1 MTNNQRG
8 LYNKKKKGG
17 VILIYNKNTIGIE
30 IKKMML
36 EKGVSQKDIASK
48 IGRTQQ
54 ALNRSIKDGN
64 MRLNSLAEIADAMG
78 CLLEINFI
86 EK

>member
-17 VILIYNKNTIGIE
+17 VILLYNKDTIGIE

-64 MRLNSLAEIADAMG
+64 MRLNSLAEIADALG

>member
-17 VILIYNKNTIGIE
+17 VILIYNKDTIGIE

-64 MRLNSLAEIADAMG
+64 MRLNSLAEIADAIG

>member
-17 VILIYNKNTIGIE
+17 VVLIYNKNTIGIE

>member
-1 MTNNQRG
+1 M
-8 LYNKKKKGG
+8 
-17 VILIYNKNTIGIE
+17 VLIYNKNTIGIE